1 MIYKI
6 KLKNSPKTV
15 KVDDF
20 VYEYFSTNEYFK
32 NLNFVNN
39 IRVHSSGCAVYQKAW
54 RKPDGTYNTETIY
67 LHKYI
72 AEKWLKEKSTATSNL
87 VGAINGD
94 KLDCRVE
101 NLIFRSRSVASRQ
114 RKTSSSTGYTGV
126 YAEGDKFR
134 AIIAINKKTVHIGM
148 YDTAEDAA
156 LAYNKVSKELY
167 GDDGKVNKL
176 LPPKPKDK
184 DKK

>member
-15 KVDDF
+15 KVDDY

-39 IRVHSSGCAVYQKAW
+39 IRIHSSGCAVYQKAW

-72 AEKWLKEKSTATSNL
+72 AEKWLKDRDPNANL

-94 KLDCRVE
+94 KLDCRLE
-101 NLIFRSRSVASRQ
+101 NLAFRTRSVASRQ
-114 RKTSSSTGYTGV
+114 RKSSSNTGYTGV
-126 YAEGDKFR
+126 YQEGERFR

-148 YDTAEDAA
+148 YESAEEAA

-167 GDDGKVNKL
+167 GEEGKINKIA
-176 LPPKPKDK
+176 PTKPKE
-184 DKK
+184 KK